1 MTVDSRCPLTC
12 PHGSPA
18 TCQLLNPPSSLRQ
31 IAPVRS
37 GKGLLH
43 HFNCCAVCVHQG
55 NSRDSKLN
63 SDMQFIQERRPIERL
78 SAEPP
83 PPTLEAEICCCQWC
97 RAPCLSP
104 GTEAPGDRML
114 PGPLASC
121 IPILQ
126 KGSLSQREGSYTWE
140 QAWGP
145 QGQGGHGFVCDWE
158 LCTTGYPPGTPR
170 DDKGAHQSRS
180 KAVGISF

>member
-1 MTVDSRCPLTC
+1 MTVDSPCPLTC

-83 PPTLEAEICCCQWC
+83 PPTLEAEICCCQWY

-104 GTEAPGDRML
+104 GTEAPGDRGPRGQNAPWT
-114 PGPLASC
+114 PGQLHSHFA
-121 IPILQ
+121 
-126 KGSLSQREGSYTWE
+126 EGVAE
-140 QAWGP
+140 PERRVLHMG
-145 QGQGGHGFVCDWE
+145 
-158 LCTTGYPPGTPR
+158 TGLGTPR
-170 DDKGAHQSRS
+170 PGRAW
-180 KAVGISF
+180 VCL